1 MTGCSNLTTVQ
12 CWSTW
17 EQEWIM
23 KDLMILMASISRLT
37 VIRKC
42 GCLND
47 LMRGAEHVK
56 ALLVKDMQF

>member
-1 MTGCSNLTTVQ
+1 
-12 CWSTW
+12 
-17 EQEWIM
+17 M